1 MIDPIKSVGMVKSVQ
16 LAGIDRVR
24 QRIAEIEE
32 RFGIGGDNSFQST
45 LEREMKKAQKADR
58 ARAAQAGAQSKKTAE
73 TGTVERAVE
82 AVGTAEVKA
91 TPEVAKETRD
101 KELVETFADL
111 ERAANEKSAAQSE
124 ELTSELTSEAE
135 AEATPPDAILDN
147 QNYLPG
153 EEALNPFAAA
163 AAAPNPTPTPN
174 TIREPVVEPEL
185 ETIVESA
192 FEEINPISTEEM
204 LEAAA
209 DKYNVD
215 PNLVKAIATAESDWD
230 QNAISSVG
238 AIGVMQLMPETAAG
252 LGVDPYDEQ
261 ENIEGGAK
269 YIRQMLDT
277 FNGNVRH
284 AVAAYNAGPG
294 AVKRYGGVPPY
305 SETQNYVGR
314 VLDLYE

>member
-1 MIDPIKSVGMVKSVQ
+1 MIDPIRSMGSVQ
-16 LAGIDRVR
+16 AIKLAGIDRVR
-24 QRIAEIEE
+24 ERIAEIEK
-32 RFGIGGDNSFQST
+32 RFGIGGDNSFQAT

-58 ARAAQAGAQSKKTAE
+58 AQAARASNKAHKSAEAGS
-73 TGTVERAVE
+73 VERAVD
-82 AVGTAEVKA
+82 AVGTTDVK
-91 TPEVAKETRD
+91 PISETVNEARED
-101 KELVETFADL
+101 KIVETFADF
-111 ERAANEKSAAQSE
+111 EQAVNEEKVAADESATAELAAEESESAAE
-124 ELTSELTSEAE
+124 DL
-135 AEATPPDAILDN
+135 ILDN
-147 QNYLPG
+147 KNYLPG

-163 AAAPNPTPTPN
+163 AAAENPTPTPN
-174 TIREPVVEPEL
+174 TIREPLVEPEPDM
-185 ETIVESA
+185 IVESA
-192 FEEINPISTEEM
+192 FEEIAPSTTEEM

-230 QNAISSVG
+230 QNAVSNVG

-252 LGVDPYDEQ
+252 LGVDPYDER

-277 FNGNVRH
+277 FDGNVRK

>member
-32 RFGIGGDNSFQST
+32 KFGIGGDNSFQAT

-58 ARAAQAGAQSKKTAE
+58 ARAAQAGSQSKKTAE

-91 TPEVAKETRD
+91 TPEVAKEVRD
-101 KELVETFADL
+101 TELVETFADL
-111 ERAANEKSAAQSE
+111 EKSVNEKAADQSE
-124 ELTSELTSEAE
+124 ELAAE
-135 AEATPPDAILDN
+135 AASESKSPEPEVILDN
-147 QNYLPG
+147 KNYLPG
-153 EEALNPFAAA
+153 EEALNPFVPAIAVE
-163 AAAPNPTPTPN
+163 NPTPTPD
-174 TIREPVVEPEL
+174 TIREPTVEPEL

-215 PNLVKAIATAESDWD
+215 PNLVKAIATAESDWN

-277 FNGNVRH
+277 FDGNVRK

>member
-1 MIDPIKSVGMVKSVQ
+1 MIDPIRSMESVQ
-16 LAGIDRVR
+16 SIKLAGIDRVR
-24 QRIAEIEE
+24 ERIAEIEK
-32 RFGIGGDNSFQST
+32 RFGIGGDNSFQAT
-45 LEREMKKAQKADR
+45 LEREMRKAQKADR
-58 ARAAQAGAQSKKTAE
+58 AQAARASNKAHKSAEAGS
-73 TGTVERAVE
+73 VERAVD
-82 AVGTAEVKA
+82 AVGTTDVKP
-91 TPEVAKETRD
+91 TSETVNEARED
-101 KELVETFADL
+101 KLVETFADF
-111 ERAANEKSAAQSE
+111 EQTVNEEKAAADESATD
-124 ELTSELTSEAE
+124 ELTAAESEAA
-135 AEATPPDAILDN
+135 AEDLISDN
-147 QNYLPG
+147 RNYLPG

-163 AAAPNPTPTPN
+163 TAIENPTPTPD
-174 TIREPVVEPEL
+174 TIREPLVEPEPDM
-185 ETIVESA
+185 IVESA
-192 FEEINPISTEEM
+192 FEEIVPSTTEEM

-230 QNAISSVG
+230 QNAVSHVG

-252 LGVDPYDEQ
+252 LGVDPYDER

-277 FNGNVRH
+277 FDGNVRK

>member
-32 RFGIGGDNSFQST
+32 KFGIGGDNSFQAT

-58 ARAAQAGAQSKKTAE
+58 ARAAQAGSQSKKTAE
-73 TGTVERAVE
+73 TGTVERAVD

-91 TPEVAKETRD
+91 TPEVAKEVRD
-101 KELVETFADL
+101 TELVETFADL
-111 ERAANEKSAAQSE
+111 EKSVNEKAADQSE
-124 ELTSELTSEAE
+124 ELAAE
-135 AEATPPDAILDN
+135 AASESKSPEPEVILDN
-147 QNYLPG
+147 KNYLPG
-153 EEALNPFAAA
+153 EEALNPFVPAIAVE
-163 AAAPNPTPTPN
+163 NPTPTPD
-174 TIREPVVEPEL
+174 TIREPTVEPEL

-192 FEEINPISTEEM
+192 FEEINPISIEEM

-215 PNLVKAIATAESDWD
+215 PNLVKAIATAESDWN

-277 FNGNVRH
+277 FDGNVRK

>member
-32 RFGIGGDNSFQST
+32 KFGIGGDNSFQAT

-58 ARAAQAGAQSKKTAE
+58 ARAAQAGSQSKKTAE

-91 TPEVAKETRD
+91 TPEVAKEVRD
-101 KELVETFADL
+101 TELVETFADL
-111 ERAANEKSAAQSE
+111 EKSVNEKAATQSE
-124 ELTSELTSEAE
+124 ELAAE
-135 AEATPPDAILDN
+135 AASESKSPEPEVILDN
-147 QNYLPG
+147 KNYLPG
-153 EEALNPFAAA
+153 EEALNPFVPAIAVE
-163 AAAPNPTPTPN
+163 NPTPTPD
-174 TIREPVVEPEL
+174 TIREPTVEPEL

-215 PNLVKAIATAESDWD
+215 PNLVKAIATAESDWN

-277 FNGNVRH
+277 FDGNVRK